1 MSNLE
6 ILAGFEREINKI
18 DDTIGKPLTSD
29 SLYWLNQAVSKFV
42 KTRFN
47 GTAPH
52 YTSYEQTEKRTNDL
66 INLYSTIDFNEFTVD
81 NSNPSYDSYE
91 ISYKA
96 DGFNQKPFLYAL
108 NEDVVISDN
117 NDANKMNTCIFEC
130 TADSFM
136 YRVNNSLTDFHYR
149 HHKAR
154 PLRVKTT
161 DGCKLL
167 TDKNYKIQKYTL
179 GYLRVPN
186 KISLDD
192 DNYDKEYSE
201 FPEVVLPEIIKIAA
215 QMYIESQIPQ
225 QQRYQTINNEV
236 NTQE

>member
-1 MSNLE
+1 MTNLD

-18 DDTIGKPLTSD
+18 DDTLGKPLTSD
-29 SLYWLNQAVSKFV
+29 SLYWLNQAVAKFV

-66 INLYSTIDFNEFTVD
+66 VNLYATVD
-81 NSNPSYDSYE
+81 FDKFITNSDNPSYDSYE
-91 ISYKA
+91 VSYS
-96 DGFNQKPFLYAL
+96 DNLFNDKPFLYAL
-108 NEDVVISDN
+108 NEDVIITDKYGN
-117 NDANKMNTCIFEC
+117 NEINTCVFEC

-149 HHKAR
+149 HGKAR

-167 TDKNYKIQKYTL
+167 TDKNYKISKYTL

-192 DNYDKEYSE
+192 NNYNEEYSE

-215 QMYIESQIPQ
+215 
-225 QQRYQTINNEV
+225 
-236 NTQE
+236 